1 MASSN
6 PELSSMDS
14 ALLRGIDSETMLR
27 TGRSA
32 YDEDRWGAS
41 DVLTK
46 GVALTAA
53 ATVNS
58 FLNTPAALL
67 RTLGADVAP
76 SVSMGDWGFDSESM
90 QYYEDKKVAIEG
102 AALIA
107 GSLLPGFASLKLLKL
122 AQEGKIGGAMIQSA
136 TGIFAS
142 REAGYAAKAINAIK
156 AGEATVFTAVRSDMW
171 KAIGFGF
178 GEQALQAGVWEVAT
192 LATMK
197 GNYTLEDMSV
207 SESLMNIGKGAVLG
221 GVIGGA
227 LSSLTTVGKIKGSFA
242 DKELSERM
250 YELFDLKG
258 QLKLLAG
265 DKVDTLWSSMLD
277 VADMT
282 GPITKSAASKYA
294 ASQRQAVGQMTDMLI
309 GASKGDNRLA
319 FELTTRMQEHVNQIF
334 LEKGKT
340 GAAELLENVFSGV
353 KSIGRINEQS
363 VAVQTAPTHMISF
376 ARGGEDFTKGFF
388 KQDPAH
394 INNFLKPFDPAVADD
409 AAVYLQTLDGAPPKV
424 SLANVHHSSSKEA
437 FDNGMDVF
445 ITRRGNVLVNP
456 SGNAKHVALSGRN
469 KALNVKQAS
478 ERVNVGMGYVK
489 AQKEEAKRLADL
501 KARGVDDTF
510 GPLNTQRNELAVANG
525 LTRSGFL
532 NLATGEILDEPF
544 KHFTIADEGAIDLIS
559 KDAIKVAGNKIE
571 QFKLDQPYADMWLA
585 DNTANE
591 VSKRWAWASANS
603 ATPGNMKALLKAGNV
618 IEENDL
624 PAMEMLRSY
633 LKQDRSIIALDQLEN
648 KFPSVRFTDS
658 TGAETIATVRDFLES
673 HIGVSTSFISP
684 ADALSEAIKVSKE
697 RMVSRLMAK
706 GAALDE
712 IAIKL
717 NLDQTALADMQ
728 IVDGKLAD
736 YVRPTRVRLD
746 YDISQAMAQDGNIVK
761 GRVEQQLRMQQAYDD
776 ARTVAS
782 SFFGTRFDAINVE
795 KVGAENAT
803 SLGAGQGAFTAANE
817 DALTLGGRLKYVG
830 SQVHAKIQ
838 ELHQETATLLKESF
852 LDVVK
857 NPAAGAELV
866 ALRSQMQR
874 TGSQFMFFTG
884 RDADILGL
892 MMKNGSDFG
901 DNAALVSKLINGE
914 EGGIALAVDSFT
926 GINTQKV
933 KFLNTLLPNEP
944 GYVIPGGADAAGL
957 LAKNQAVK
965 YNSYAI
971 NTREA
976 AEALAYHGD
985 RAAWRSTWDESARGA
1000 QGYGKRNPWLG
1011 TDVSRNIIY
1020 FPPIPTERYSHYKFV
1035 RAVNGDIL
1043 EGGEQTSMIF
1053 GRTAEELLE
1062 KEQLIDKTKYQVLS
1076 RQDIKDYKKY
1086 MGEYSADLD
1095 MNSLYTKS
1103 DLKKTGALADKYPRA
1118 NVEEMMTDMLS
1129 WHQKADSQV
1138 VRRYTELANPD
1149 LFAQLRSLGDQW
1161 KSAMQSKF
1169 PTKDVDTLANPFD
1182 SYIKLGF
1189 DVAQKDK
1196 LPDFFRWQQMAEDKA
1211 STVIQGL
1218 MKMFGAGKPTAEQ
1231 YQKATDAMAQMGM
1244 GNPYAATMKAGMEMQ
1259 AFEGAIS
1266 MVPKQYLSKFTNAVN
1281 STVAT
1286 LGIRLDIIQSAINAI
1301 STPVMMVLQTEGAKI
1316 AALDDLKVKVPGS
1329 NLQLPGTSK
1338 LMYQAM
1344 QDVTTGDARKALIAR
1359 YEKLGTVRAKSADFV
1374 DVYDE
1379 IALPLHPTVE
1389 KLEAQISKLADM
1401 GARATVSDQAE
1412 VFTRAWASRVG
1423 ELLYEKL
1430 GYTGK
1435 DLDSLVYTFA
1445 TRVNGNHLTSQ
1456 RPLVFQGWLGQS
1468 IGLYQTYQFNLLQ
1481 QMFRNVQSGQK
1492 KSVVM
1497 ALGMQQ
1503 TLFGMQGLP
1512 GFHAINQHIIG
1523 NASGNTEH
1531 HDLYTQ
1537 VPNYFSKEVGEFL
1550 LYGGVASLT
1559 RAGVYT
1565 RGDISPRNITVLPVI
1580 PTDWPGI
1587 SVLSR
1592 SLDNA
1597 VQAVQKIGGGADIVP
1612 TFLQAL
1618 EHNGMNR
1625 MLQGLAQVAGGQT
1638 TTSSGSLLSLTRPPN
1653 GGMLDMFSIAN
1664 AGRILGARPFDEAI
1678 ALDENYRKLAYKMAD
1693 TERME
1698 KLGQVVKSK
1707 LINGDDLDPDE
1718 VADVATKYA
1727 AAGGRLETFG
1737 RKLVAWEKDAH
1748 RSVAN
1753 QAFYGAQNPITQR
1766 AQMVMGGKQLPD
1778 YRNSGGV
1785 SEVGGVT
1792 EEAAP
1797 E

>member
-1 MASSN
+1 MASN
-6 PELSSMDS
+6 NLELSSMDS

-227 LSSLTTVGKIKGSFA
+227 LSSLTTVGKIKGNFA

-294 ASQRQAVGQMTDMLI
+294 ASQRQAIGQMTEMLI

-334 LEKGKT
+334 LEKGKA

-353 KSIGRINEQS
+353 KSIGRINEAS
-363 VAVQTAPTHMISF
+363 VAVQTTPTHMISF
-376 ARGGEDFTKGFF
+376 DKGGDNFVKGFF

-394 INNFLKPFDPAVADD
+394 INSFLKPFDPAIADD
-409 AAVYLQTLDGAPPKV
+409 AAVYLQTLDGSPPKV
-424 SLANVHHSSSKEA
+424 SLANVHHASSKEA

-445 ITRRGNVLVNP
+445 ITRRGNVHVNP
-456 SGNAKHVALSGRN
+456 SGNAKHIPFSGRN

-478 ERVNVGMGYVK
+478 ERANVGGAYLK
-489 AQKEEAKRLADL
+489 AQAEEAKRVSAL

-510 GPLNTQRNELAVANG
+510 GPLNTARNELAVANG
-525 LTRSGFL
+525 LTRAGFL

-544 KHFTIADEGAIDLIS
+544 KHFTVADEGAIDLIS

-633 LKQDRSIIALDQLEN
+633 LKQDRSIIALDQLED

-658 TGAETIATVRDFLES
+658 TGAENLATIRDFLES

-706 GAALDE
+706 GASLDE

-782 SFFGTRFDAINVE
+782 SFFGTRFDAVNVE

-817 DALTLGGRLKYVG
+817 DALTLGGRLKYTG
-830 SQVHAKIQ
+830 SQAHAKMQ
-838 ELHQETATLLKESF
+838 ELHQESALLKEPF

-857 NPAAGAELV
+857 NPKAGAELL

-874 TGSQFMFFTG
+874 TGVQYAFFTAEEG
-884 RDADILGL
+884 QLLEEMLSRGA
-892 MMKNGSDFG
+892 DFG
-901 DNAALVSKLINGE
+901 PHLPLIERLIAGE
-914 EGGIALAVDSFT
+914 HGGVALAVDSIH
-926 GINTQKV
+926 GLNTRAS
-933 KFLNTLLPNEP
+933 KFLITSLPNEP
-944 GYVIPGGADAAGL
+944 GFAIAGGVDAAAS
-957 LAKNQAVK
+957 LAANKAVK
-965 YNSYAI
+965 YNIYPI
-971 NTREA
+971 ETKEA
-976 AEALAYHGD
+976 TEALVKHIH
-985 RAAWRSTWDESARGA
+985 RAAWRSHWDEAARGA
-1000 QGYGKRNPWLG
+1000 QGFGKRNPWLG
-1011 TDVSRNIIY
+1011 TEMEKNIIY
-1020 FPPIPTERYSHYKFV
+1020 FPPIPTERYPHYKFV

-1043 EGGEQTSMIF
+1043 EGGEQTSMIV

-1118 NVEEMMTDMLS
+1118 NIEEMMTDMLS
-1129 WHQKADSQV
+1129 WHQKADSQL
-1138 VRRYTELANPD
+1138 VRRYIELANPD
-1149 LFAQLRSLGDQW
+1149 MFAQLRSLGDQW

-1182 SYIKLGF
+1182 SYIKLAL

-1231 YQKATDAMAQMGM
+1231 YQNATDAMARMGM

-1329 NLQLPGTSK
+1329 KLELPGTSK

-1359 YEKLGTVRAKSADFV
+1359 YEKLGTVRPKSAEFV
-1374 DVYDE
+1374 DMYDE
-1379 IALPLHPTVE
+1379 IALPIHPTVE

-1401 GARATVSDQAE
+1401 GAKATVSDQAE

-1423 ELLYEKL
+1423 ELLYSKL

-1468 IGLYQTYQFNLLQ
+1468 VGLYQTYQFNLLQ

-1497 ALGMQQ
+1497 AIGMQQ

-1523 NASGNTEH
+1523 NASGNNEH

-1537 VPNYFSKEVGEFL
+1537 VPNYFSKDVGEFL

-1587 SVLSR
+1587 SVLFR

-1653 GGMLDMFSIAN
+1653 GNMLDMFSIAN
-1664 AGRILGARPFDEAI
+1664 ACRILGARPFDEAI

-1698 KLGQVVKSK
+1698 RLGQVVKSK

-1718 VADVATKYA
+1718 VSDIATKYA

-1778 YRNSGGV
+1778 YRNST
-1785 SEVGGVT
+1785 GVT
-1792 EEAAP
+1792 EVAGGAEG
-1797 E
+1797 EITE

>member
-1 MASSN
+1 MASNN

-46 GVALTAA
+46 GVALTVA

-309 GASKGDNRLA
+309 GASNGDNRLA

-340 GAAELLENVFSGV
+340 GAADLLENVFSGV

-388 KQDPAH
+388 EQDPAH

-424 SLANVHHSSSKEA
+424 SLANVHHASSKEA

-456 SGNAKHVALSGRN
+456 SGNAEHVALSGRN

-478 ERVNVGMGYVK
+478 ERVNVGLGG
-489 AQKEEAKRLADL
+489 A
-501 KARGVDDTF
+501 GV
-510 GPLNTQRNELAVANG
+510 EKAVANG
-525 LTRSGFL
+525 LTRAGFL

-633 LKQDRSIIALDQLEN
+633 LKQDRSIIALDQLED

-706 GAALDE
+706 GASLDE

-717 NLDQTALADMQ
+717 NLDQTALANMQ

-817 DALTLGGRLKYVG
+817 DALTLGGRLKYTG
-830 SQVHAKIQ
+830 SQAHAKMQ
-838 ELHQETATLLKESF
+838 ELHQESALLKDPF

-857 NPAAGAELV
+857 NPKAGAELL

-874 TGSQFMFFTG
+874 TGVQFALFTAK
-884 RDADILGL
+884 DSAILER
-892 MMKNGSDFG
+892 MVKNGSEFG
-901 DNAALVSKLINGE
+901 VNTATVNRIINGDK
-914 EGGIALAVDSFT
+914 GGIALAVDSIH
-926 GINTQKV
+926 GVNTANA
-933 KFLNTLLPNEP
+933 KFLDTALPNEA
-944 GYVIPGGADAAGL
+944 GYVIAGGADAAKN
-957 LAKNQAVK
+957 LAGNQAVK
-965 YNSYAI
+965 YSSYVLE
-971 NTREA
+971 TQEA
-976 AEALAYHGD
+976 AEALAQHTK
-985 RAAWRSTWDESARGA
+985 RATWRATWDEAARGA

-1011 TDVSRNIIY
+1011 SELESNIVY
-1020 FPPIPTERYSHYKFV
+1020 FPPIPTERYPHYKFV

-1103 DLKKTGALADKYPRA
+1103 ELRKSGALADKYPRA
-1118 NVEEMMTDMLS
+1118 NIEEMMTDMLS
-1129 WHQKADSQV
+1129 WHQKADSQL
-1138 VRRYTELANPD
+1138 VRRYIELANPD
-1149 LFAQLRSLGDQW
+1149 MFAQLRSLGDQW

-1231 YQKATDAMAQMGM
+1231 YQNATDAMARMGM

-1359 YEKLGTVRAKSADFV
+1359 YEKLGTVRTKSADFV
-1374 DVYDE
+1374 DMYDE

-1550 LYGGVASLT
+1550 LYGGVSSLT

-1565 RGDISPRNITVLPVI
+1565 RGDINPRNITVLPVI

-1778 YRNSGGV
+1778 YRNTWQEPEAGAG
-1785 SEVGGVT
+1785 EA
-1792 EEAAP
+1792 EEIRTDQ
-1797 E
+1797 